1 MIDMCALR
9 SCLQKD
15 FAAIAYCRNVTY
27 CIIVISDGDIKKL
40 GKIYSKLLAAFISEM
55 WRD

>member
-15 FAAIAYCRNVTY
+15 FAAIAYCQNVTY
-27 CIIVISDGDIKKL
+27 FIIISDGDIKKL
-40 GKIYSKLLAAFISEM
+40 GKIHSKLLAAFISET
-55 WRD
+55 WGD